1 MIPSYS
7 SARSLVDPGRDAN
20 FGALG
25 GWTGRGETS
34 SAQIDLVLRARGR
47 TVATLR
53 DFDAAFIISIHRPNP
68 GIIERKKL
76 TSYLSHRF
84 FFSDISHSRF
94 HLSNQLPMRQHVSSR

>member
-1 MIPSYS
+1 MIPS
-7 SARSLVDPGRDAN
+7 ARFLVDPGRDAN

-34 SAQIDLVLRARGR
+34 SAQIDLVFRARGR

-68 GIIERKKL
+68 DMNGLIIPCPRAV
-76 TSYLSHRF
+76 
-84 FFSDISHSRF
+84 
-94 HLSNQLPMRQHVSSR
+94 PG

>member
-1 MIPSYS
+1 MDV
-7 SARSLVDPGRDAN
+7 RQDPGRDAN

-34 SAQIDLVLRARGR
+34 SAQIDLVFRARGR

-68 GIIERKKL
+68 
-76 TSYLSHRF
+76 
-84 FFSDISHSRF
+84 DSRCGGSWWRAM
-94 HLSNQLPMRQHVSSR
+94 HEQILVRRLCKSQ